1 MRWIGIVL
9 LGSMLSGCAS
19 TRYVNPLADARAE
32 MRDGMEC
39 RALAEQGTPVGGLL
53 VLRSVIVEQKVKD
66 CLLSRGYSPEL
77 KAS

>member
-1 MRWIGIVL
+1 MRWIGVLL
-9 LGSMLSGCAS
+9 LGSVLAGCAS
-19 TRYVNPLADARAE
+19 TRYVNPLVDARQE

-39 RALAEQGTPVGGLL
+39 RALAEQGTPLGGVL

-66 CLLSRGYSPEL
+66 CLMSRGYHPEP